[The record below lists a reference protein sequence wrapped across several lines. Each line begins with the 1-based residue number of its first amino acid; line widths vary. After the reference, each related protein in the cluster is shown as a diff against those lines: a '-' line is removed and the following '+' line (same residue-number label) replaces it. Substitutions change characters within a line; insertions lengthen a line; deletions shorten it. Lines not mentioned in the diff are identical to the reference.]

1 MIVKDQEMKIR
12 ELEKNLQEKNI
23 RPTAMRLLV
32 LEALLGQEVAISLTD
47 LEKEV
52 EKSDRVTLFRTLKT
66 FQENGLVHSIDDGTG
81 APKYALCEEG
91 CECNIES
98 DLHVHFHCHVCNET
112 LCLPKYKIPE
122 IKLPKNFISEEANLV
137 VKGVCE
143 KCSA

>member
-32 LEALLGQEVAISLTD
+32 LEALLDQEIAISLTD
-47 LEKEV
+47 LEQEV

-81 APKYALCEEG
+81 APKYALCEDG
-91 CECNIES
+91 CKCELER
-98 DLHVHFHCHVCNET
+98 DLHVHFHCKECNET
-112 LCLPKYKIPE
+112 ICLPKYKIPE
-122 IKLPKNFISEEANLV
+122 ISLPQKFISEEANLV
-137 VKGVCE
+137 VKGICG
-143 KCSA
+143 KCAS